1 LRVGPAEV
9 VFTGR
14 AEGDLG
20 HAGRWVAVD
29 EVDGDVEARRRAVVD
44 RPWSWLRQVHGTDVV
59 VVDAPGS
66 GAGQAGDAL
75 VTAAAGTALA
85 VLTADCGPVALGS
98 DEGVVGAVHAGWR
111 GVEAG
116 VVERAVAAMRDLG
129 AGRVRAALGPC
140 IHPECYEFGAAELD
154 RLTSVLGE
162 GVRGTTTAGRPA
174 LDLPAAVAAALERA
188 GADLVYVDP
197 VCTACSPAHF
207 SHRARGELERQ
218 AVVVWTP

>member
-59 VVDAPGS
+59 VVDAPGG
-66 GAGQAGDAL
+66 GAGQPGDAL
-75 VTAAAGTALA
+75 VTTAAGTALA
-85 VLTADCGPVALGS
+85 VLTADCGPVALVS

-111 GVEAG
+111 GVQAG
-116 VVERAVAAMRDLG
+116 VIERAVAAMRDLG

-140 IHPECYEFGAAELD
+140 IHPECYEFVAVELD
-154 RLTSVLGE
+154 RLAAALGE
-162 GVRGTTTAGRPA
+162 GVRGTTAAGRPA
-174 LDLPAAVAAALERA
+174 FDLPAAVASVLERA
-188 GADLVYVDP
+188 GAELVYVDP
-197 VCTACSPAHF
+197 VCTACSPVHF

-218 AVVVWTP
+218 AVAVWMP